1 MPSDDAGTPQRSARG
16 PEPCTRR
23 RTGYPG
29 GTVDEDYNPIGYVG
43 ACPDNALRLA
53 TYVQDAERTYVQDAE
68 REKDTAVAEL
78 HRKARAGSRKG
89 ADLGKLPLHRRL
101 SD

>member
-29 GTVDEDYNPIGYVG
+29 GTVDEDCNPIGYVG

-53 TYVQDAERTYVQDAE
+53 TCVQDAE

-78 HRKARAGSRKG
+78 HRKARADSRKG
-89 ADLGKLPLHRRL
+89 AYLGEQPLHRRL